1 MNGYTRFEKL
11 NHLLAFVAISCVI
24 IFSMTV
30 TWWLYFPYN
39 VIDIET
45 PIKILTPQV
54 KQGSYAEMEI
64 TYSKNRDLPGRRQI
78 QLENGMV
85 VILDKE
91 AMVSN
96 LSVGKNITYR
106 AGFKIPHNYPVG
118 YCHATITISHDV
130 NPMRTIVEKF
140 STAEF
145 EVIK

>member
-1 MNGYTRFEKL
+1 MTKMDRIT
-11 NHLLAFVAISCVI
+11 HLFTFLAAGCIVLFA
-24 IFSMTV
+24 V
-30 TWWLYFPYN
+30 TTTFWLWWPYN
-39 VIDIET
+39 IIDIET

-54 KQGSYAEMEI
+54 KQGHYAEMEI
-64 TYSKNRDLPGRRQI
+64 TYSKHANMPGRRQI

-85 VILDKE
+85 VILEKE

-106 AGFKIPHNYPVG
+106 AGFRIPHNYPTG

-130 NPMRTIVEKF
+130 NPMRTVTEKF
-140 STAEF
+140 STQEF